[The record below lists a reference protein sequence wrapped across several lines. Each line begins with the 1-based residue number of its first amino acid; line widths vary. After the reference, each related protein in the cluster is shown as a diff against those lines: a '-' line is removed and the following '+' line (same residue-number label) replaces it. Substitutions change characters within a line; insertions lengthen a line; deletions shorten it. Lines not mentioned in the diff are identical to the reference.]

1 MNKERERLT
10 VKDLRDYLN
19 SLESKFDNSSVAVI
33 KPNEDTILDMEIV
46 CKDSMN
52 IVLSPT
58 KDTERQSM
66 LVLCTRKDTE
76 EIEEIYKKHRNG
88 E

>member
-1 MNKERERLT
+1 MNKERLT

-19 SLESKFDNSSVAVI
+19 SLESKFDNSSVAVM
-33 KPNEDTILDMEIV
+33 KPNDSTILDMDIV

-52 IVLSPT
+52 ILLCPT

-66 LVLCTRKDTE
+66 LVLCTRKDIE
-76 EIEEIYKKHRNG
+76 EIEKIYKKHVNG

>member
-1 MNKERERLT
+1 MNKERLT

-19 SLESKFDNSSVAVI
+19 SLESKFDNSSVAVM
-33 KPNEDTILDMEIV
+33 KPNDDTILDMDIV

-58 KDTERQSM
+58 KDIERQSM
-66 LVLCTRKDTE
+66 LVLCTRKDTK